1 MGNKR
6 SYGGRTAIPEKYR
19 RNVFIKVRVT
29 KKEKES
35 IIKLHENSLIDNFS
49 ELVREVLFQN
59 KIDVKIVNAEML
71 ALENQLSQID
81 SKCETFL
88 RKKRESDEALK
99 PIIGVHQKVWG
110 NHAANLI
117 SSGSFKDFIALN
129 LGYFFLNSPSQSLFN
144 TLVLA

>member
-6 SYGGRTAIPEKYR
+6 NYGGRTAIPEKYR

-29 KKEKES
+29 QKEKES
-35 IIKLHENSLIDNFS
+35 IIKIHENILIDNFS
-49 ELVREVLFQN
+49 ELVREVLFQH
-59 KIDVKIVNAEML
+59 KIGVKIVNVEML

-99 PIIGVHQKVWG
+99 PIIREMIEEL
-110 NHAANLI
+110 AAIKLKII
-117 SSGSFKDFIALN
+117 S
-129 LGYFFLNSPSQSLFN
+129 P
-144 TLVLA
+144 TLLLQDLEAFSEAEKQESREWRNYYY

>member
-1 MGNKR
+1 M
-6 SYGGRTAIPEKYR
+6 PEKHR

-59 KIDVKIVNAEML
+59 KIDVKIVNVEIS
-71 ALENQLSQID
+71 ALENQLRKID

-99 PIIGVHQKVWG
+99 PIIREMIEELAAIKLKIKSTLFFAKV
-110 NHAANLI
+110 
-117 SSGSFKDFIALN
+117 SFD
-129 LGYFFLNSPSQSLFN
+129 
-144 TLVLA
+144 

>member
-99 PIIGVHQKVWG
+99 PIIREMIEELAAINLKIKSPILLLRDLEAFSEVEKQKSREWRT
-110 NHAANLI
+110 N
-117 SSGSFKDFIALN
+117 
-129 LGYFFLNSPSQSLFN
+129 YY
-144 TLVLA
+144 

>member
-29 KKEKES
+29 QKEKES

-49 ELVREVLFQN
+49 ELVREVLFQK
-59 KIDVKIVNAEML
+59 KISVKVVNVEISS
-71 ALENQLSQID
+71 LENQLRGIE

-99 PIIGVHQKVWG
+99 PIIREMIEEL
-110 NHAANLI
+110 AAIKLKIKSPILLLQDLEAFSEAEKQENL
-117 SSGSFKDFIALN
+117 KW
-129 LGYFFLNSPSQSLFN
+129 
-144 TLVLA
+144 

>member
-29 KKEKES
+29 QKEKES

-49 ELVREVLFQN
+49 ELVREVLFQH
-59 KIDVKIVNAEML
+59 KIGVKIVNVEML

-99 PIIGVHQKVWG
+99 PIIREMIEEL
-110 NHAANLI
+110 AAIKLKII
-117 SSGSFKDFIALN
+117 S
-129 LGYFFLNSPSQSLFN
+129 P
-144 TLVLA
+144 TLLLQDLEAFSEAEKQESREWRNYYY

>member
-29 KKEKES
+29 QKEKES

-49 ELVREVLFQN
+49 ELVREVLFQK
-59 KIDVKIVNAEML
+59 KINVKVVNVEIL
-71 ALENQLSQID
+71 ALENQLRQIEY
-81 SKCETFL
+81 KCETFL

-99 PIIGVHQKVWG
+99 PIIREMIEEL
-110 NHAANLI
+110 AAIKLKI
-117 SSGSFKDFIALN
+117 KSS
-129 LGYFFLNSPSQSLFN
+129 SLLLPDLEAFSEAEKQESRKWWN
-144 TLVLA
+144 NY

>member
-6 SYGGRTAIPEKYR
+6 NYGGRTAIPEKYR

-29 KKEKES
+29 QKEKES

-49 ELVREVLFQN
+49 ELVREVLFQH
-59 KIDVKIVNAEML
+59 KIGVKIVNVEML

-99 PIIGVHQKVWG
+99 PIIREMIEEL
-110 NHAANLI
+110 AAIKLKII
-117 SSGSFKDFIALN
+117 S
-129 LGYFFLNSPSQSLFN
+129 P
-144 TLVLA
+144 TLLLQDLEAFSEAEKQESREWRNYHY

>member
-29 KKEKES
+29 QKEKES

-49 ELVREVLFQN
+49 ELVREVLFQK
-59 KIDVKIVNAEML
+59 KISVKVVNVEISS
-71 ALENQLSQID
+71 LENQLRGIEY
-81 SKCETFL
+81 KCETFL

-99 PIIGVHQKVWG
+99 PIIREMIEEL
-110 NHAANLI
+110 AAIKLKIKSPILLLQDLEAFSEAEKQENL
-117 SSGSFKDFIALN
+117 KW
-129 LGYFFLNSPSQSLFN
+129 
-144 TLVLA
+144 

>member
-6 SYGGRTAIPEKYR
+6 NYGGRTAIPEKYR

-29 KKEKES
+29 QKEKES

-49 ELVREVLFQN
+49 ELVREVLFQH
-59 KIDVKIVNAEML
+59 KIGVKIVNVEML

-99 PIIGVHQKVWG
+99 PIICEMIEEL
-110 NHAANLI
+110 AAIKLKII
-117 SSGSFKDFIALN
+117 S
-129 LGYFFLNSPSQSLFN
+129 P
-144 TLVLA
+144 TLLLQDLEAFSEAEKQESREWRNYYY

>member
-6 SYGGRTAIPEKYR
+6 NYGGRTAIPEKYR

-29 KKEKES
+29 QKEKES

-49 ELVREVLFQN
+49 ELVREVLFQH
-59 KIDVKIVNAEML
+59 KIGVKIVNVEML

-99 PIIGVHQKVWG
+99 PIIREMIEEL
-110 NHAANLI
+110 AAIKLKII
-117 SSGSFKDFIALN
+117 S
-129 LGYFFLNSPSQSLFN
+129 P
-144 TLVLA
+144 TLLLQDLEAFSEAEKQESREWRNYYY